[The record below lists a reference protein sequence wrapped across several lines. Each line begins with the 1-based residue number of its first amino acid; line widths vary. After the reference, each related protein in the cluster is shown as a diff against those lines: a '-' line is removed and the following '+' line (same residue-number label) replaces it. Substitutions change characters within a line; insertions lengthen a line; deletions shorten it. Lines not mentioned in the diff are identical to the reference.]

1 VSLRRILFIALVFCV
16 GGCVPL
22 SLSAQRASSLDP
34 DDPKVEVFG
43 GYSGFRL
50 GGKLNDIAVPDF
62 TRGYSGE
69 ILFNVAREYAFE
81 ISASTSS
88 NGPSSSTQAMFG
100 ARFQRRLWRISP
112 FVEGLIG
119 IEHIAPKGLSSQ
131 TGPLFAGGAGL
142 ELKINR
148 RFVVRPIQV
157 DYAET
162 FLRSYSVSTTAS
174 QQTSFGGAR
183 VQSGI
188 VYSFVPYHEVL
199 VGALCN
205 VDPAEVDAGIPVT
218 LRVVAKDFP
227 RKAKLAYKYWS
238 NGGGISGKQETA
250 LVDTSGTAAGTYK
263 VSATVAQNR
272 SRMAEKLSGKRHH
285 LPTANCEAE
294 FAVKATPPPTQLART
309 ERPEKPEGSSSPAEK
324 AAPMQ
329 AEAGVDA
336 KPSTQPSAP
345 LSAQPG
351 AGTPERSSS
360 PAEKAAPM
368 QAEAGVDAKPSTQHS
383 APFGGKARATRFG
396 EITFR
401 RDVRRPT
408 RVDNQAKAELDRYA
422 DALTAAAD
430 ANGAIEGFATTKEKQ
445 NHKAVRTF
453 AALRAVNT
461 RSYLSK
467 EKGLDAKRIQTYTGK
482 GVGQKAELWIVP
494 AGVALPKSG
503 ARAVDER
510 KVKAVPRVPLN
521 PRVHRNANEHKP
533 MAQQKPETRHPPAKK
548 QHLEQNKEQN

>member
-345 LSAQPG
+345 
-351 AGTPERSSS
+351 
-360 PAEKAAPM
+360 
-368 QAEAGVDAKPSTQHS
+368 
-383 APFGGKARATRFG
+383 FGGKARATRFG